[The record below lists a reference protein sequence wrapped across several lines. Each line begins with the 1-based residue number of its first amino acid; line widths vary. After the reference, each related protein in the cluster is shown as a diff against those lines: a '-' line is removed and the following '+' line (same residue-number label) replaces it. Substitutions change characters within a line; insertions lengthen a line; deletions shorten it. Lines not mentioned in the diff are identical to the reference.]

1 MWQEKCGRNLRVM
14 CAFRGA
20 VGASYVVWAARSA
33 VGDGDSGTIA
43 PSAAVAGI
51 LGTRHV
57 AQALLTVDQPTSAVL
72 VLGAEADAAH
82 AATMAVVAAA
92 SGRWRWHALAD
103 TVIAASLA
111 AASLACAADAPASD
125 PRAGRLLA
133 LRDRWARW
141 LAQRLVPGAR
151 PARGQGRG
159 QRRGHG
165 PGQGPGQGRSQV

>member
-1 MWQEKCGRNLRVM
+1 MWQENPRVM
-14 CAFRGA
+14 CAFRAALGA
-20 VGASYVVWAARSA
+20 CYVAWAARSA
-33 VGDGDSGTIA
+33 AADGDSPPIA

-57 AQALLTVDQPTSAVL
+57 AQALLTADQPTSAVL

-82 AATMAVVAAA
+82 AATMAVVAAV

-111 AASLACAADAPASD
+111 AAGLACAADAPACD

-141 LAQRLVPGAR
+141 LAQRLAPGALLGPGPR
-151 PARGQGRG
+151 RGQ
-159 QRRGHG
+159 
-165 PGQGPGQGRSQV
+165 V